1 MMKKTFFNALLCLA
15 AALAL
20 TACALP
26 ATKTISGGER
36 PTLSVVGAP
45 AGAVLIVDGNVVGN
59 ADRFDGTHNILT
71 IEEGFHEVTVQQN
84 GRVLRSEK
92 IYVAPG
98 ETKRIEIGT
107 PHETESDAGEPQ

>member
-1 MMKKTFFNALLCLA
+1 MKKTFSNALLCLA

-45 AGAVLIVDGNVVGN
+45 AGTILIVDGNVVGD
-59 ADRFDGTHNILT
+59 ADRFDGTHRILT
-71 IEEGFHEVTVQQN
+71 IEEGFHEVTVQQG

-98 ETKRIEIGT
+98 ETKRIEVGT
-107 PHETESDAGEPQ
+107 PREKGKDADDRQ